1 MALHKHGSMSVFL
14 QKRRWKYAWESSALS
29 TWEEKLSHS
38 LLRFLILDADEW
50 KFLNNFSNIPKEP
63 WKMAWRDIFQE
74 ELLERACEAVT
85 CSSEGMPC
93 WAAMDHGPLLLLPL
107 SCCWTTAAATAA
119 SGMPTA
125 MEGTSGMPA
134 WGWTR
139 RAFASTLWQQ
149 RLVLSLQGLRCRPW
163 M

>member
-1 MALHKHGSMSVFL
+1 MKI
-14 QKRRWKYAWESSALS
+14 AWESSALS

-50 KFLNNFSNIPKEP
+50 KFLSNFSNIPKEP

-85 CSSEGMPC
+85 CSSEGMPY

-119 SGMPTA
+119 SGMPLPWKGHRECPREA
-125 MEGTSGMPA
+125 GQGVHLPA
-134 WGWTR
+134 PCGSRGWCW
-139 RAFASTLWQQ
+139 AFKGSDVDPECKSLWE
-149 RLVLSLQGLRCRPW
+149 
-163 M
+163 